1 MRDTSSRRERI
12 IDMLRRQGSVQ
23 VLTLSETFAVSTQT
37 IRKDLEFLAKR
48 GIATRSY
55 GGALLN
61 DRHGPHSEAAL
72 ELKQQRHTDEKG
84 MIGKLAASYINA
96 GESVILDS
104 GTTTFQIAANIDSDM
119 EIVVVTNDFGILS
132 ELTRCEKLQLIM
144 LGGSLRRKNMAFYG
158 AQAEYAMKNILIDK
172 LFLGV
177 DGFHMEKGI
186 TTHFEPEASLNRM
199 MCQAANEVI
208 VVTDSSKFGRIC
220 LHKIADP
227 IGITR
232 LITDSN
238 IPPEM
243 ASHLRSLGVD
253 VVTIDRQEE

>member
-23 VLTLSETFAVSTQT
+23 VLTLSDIFAVSTQT

-61 DRHGPHSEAAL
+61 DDHGPKSEAAL
-72 ELKQQRHTDEKG
+72 ELKQQRHTDAKG
-84 MIGKLAASYINA
+84 KIGKLAASYIA
-96 GESVILDS
+96 PGDSVILDS
-104 GTTTFQIAANIDSDM
+104 GTTTFQIAANIEDDM
-119 EIVVVTNDFGILS
+119 EIVAVTNDFGIMS

-158 AQAEYAMKNILIDK
+158 AQAEYAMKNLLIDK

-177 DGFHMEKGI
+177 DGFDMEKGI
-186 TTHFEPEASLNRM
+186 TTHYEPEASLNRM
-199 MCQAANEVI
+199 MCQAASEVI
-208 VVTDSSKFGRIC
+208 VVTDSSKFGRVC
-220 LHKIADP
+220 LHKIVEPVA
-227 IGITR
+227 ITR

-238 IPPEM
+238 IP
-243 ASHLRSLGVD
+243 ADVARRLRGLGVD
-253 VVTIDRQEE
+253 VVTTDPD

>member
-23 VLTLSETFAVSTQT
+23 VLTLADIFSVSTQT

-61 DRHGPHSEAAL
+61 DSHGPRSEAAL
-72 ELKQQRHTDEKG
+72 ELKQQRHTDEKS
-84 MIGKLAASYINA
+84 MIGKLAASYISP
-96 GESVILDS
+96 GDSIILDS
-104 GTTTFQIAANIDSDM
+104 GTTTHKIAASIDDDM
-119 EIVVVTNDFGILS
+119 EIVAVTNDFGIMS

-158 AQAEYAMKNILIDK
+158 TQAEYAMKNLLIDK

-177 DGFHMEKGI
+177 DGFDIDKGI
-186 TTHFEPEASLNRM
+186 TTHYEPEASLNRM

-208 VVTDSSKFGRIC
+208 VVTDSSKFGRVC

-227 IGITR
+227 VAITR

-238 IPPEM
+238 IP
-243 ASHLRSLGVD
+243 ADFAHRLRDMGVE
-253 VVTIDRQEE
+253 VITTNPVE